1 MSFKITVLGKG
12 LLIFFM
18 ALVVIFLRTTP
29 AKACIF
35 NCPGIYKTNDGNFSL
50 RTGTKSGFQFHVNY
64 MDQKKHNFSY
74 IKDKIRA
81 RAGDYFQQFELR
93 DGDCFSDDN
102 WSDCKTDRERIEL
115 SAKPRQLPRNKQCY
129 GYSLKLS
136 ENFIDI
142 SPSKTELGQVHQI
155 GGPSGEAGGFVSF
168 PPLIQ
173 ISADGGALFFY
184 WHVLTG
190 SASNVQ
196 DKVRSFRLKWLD
208 EMLEVW
214 TDISFCLDFGNH
226 RIEAWVDGVQKVKL
240 SKSPINFNLKP
251 QNIYFKHGIYRS
263 FISKYKKNHK
273 SLPIQI
279 VFYDEI
285 RRGNSIEEV
294 DININPSLKAVD

>member
-1 MSFKITVLGKG
+1 LKYFKKISLGDTMSFKITVLGKG

-50 RTGTKSGFQFHVNY
+50 TTGTKSGFQFHVNY

-173 ISADGGALFFY
+173 ISADGGALFFIGMY
-184 WHVLTG
+184 LRDQPQMCRTKYDHFDLNG
-190 SASNVQ
+190 
-196 DKVRSFRLKWLD
+196 
-208 EMLEVW
+208 W
-214 TDISFCLDFGNH
+214 TKC
-226 RIEAWVDGVQKVKL
+226 
-240 SKSPINFNLKP
+240 
-251 QNIYFKHGIYRS
+251 
-263 FISKYKKNHK
+263 
-273 SLPIQI
+273 
-279 VFYDEI
+279 
-285 RRGNSIEEV
+285 
-294 DININPSLKAVD
+294 